1 MTTEEYLSKP
11 EKYRHQ
17 AQVYLKL
24 ARHMHRKGNSAAYA
38 KYSKKHGEA
47 LRKSHIW
54 ETRLRQAISSLSCE
68 DEKMTLELKYLQCMT
83 LDEIGEIIGYSRRHV
98 HRILKRGRENLF
110 KR

>member
-24 ARHMHRKGNSAAYA
+24 ARHMHRKETPQMQTQ
-38 KYSKKHGEA
+38 KHGEA

-54 ETRLRQAISSLSCE
+54 ETRLRQAISNYHA
-68 DEKMTLELKYLQCMT
+68 KMK
-83 LDEIGEIIGYSRRHV
+83 
-98 HRILKRGRENLF
+98 K
-110 KR
+110 